1 MLKPDLQ
8 ADLQAEFARRLTELL
23 DELAKCG
30 AERDGGVTRLLYT
43 PSWLEAQRLLERRMA
58 EAGLET
64 RYDCVGNLFGRLTGR
79 GPESGVVLTGSPVDT
94 VRRGGRYDGAYGIAA
109 SLVAVRYLR
118 ETFGPPLRPI
128 EVVSFCEEEGSR
140 FPIAYWGSGNVS
152 GVFRAEQAD
161 GFVDADGVS
170 MREAM
175 EECGFGRSDRSAEP
189 PSARRTDIA
198 AFVEAHIEQGVTLER
213 FGERI
218 GIVETIAGQRRYVV
232 TLSGETNH
240 AGTTPMALR
249 RDAMAGAAE
258 MIQFLERAAL
268 KAGEPLVATVGSI
281 ACVPNVPNVIAG
293 AVEFTLD
300 IRHMS
305 ETMLTGFCD
314 TVLSSFRTI
323 AERRGLAFDVRTVLH
338 TRPAPMDPV
347 LAGRLERI
355 CAERGIRYR
364 RMMSGAGHD
373 AQMFRSVCPTAM
385 LFVPSRGGIS
395 HSPDEHTPPED
406 LALGTAVLAELL
418 HELAY
423 GEKLP

>member
-1 MLKPDLQ
+1 MLKL
-8 ADLQAEFARRLTELL
+8 DLQAELAETVTGLL
-23 DELAKCG
+23 DELALCG

-58 EAGLET
+58 ECGLAV
-64 RYDCVGNLFGRLTGR
+64 RYDCVGNLFGRLPGR
-79 GPESGVVLTGSPVDT
+79 GPESGVVLTGSHIDT
-94 VRRGGRYDGAYGIAA
+94 VRSGGKYDGAYGIAA
-109 SLVAVRYLR
+109 ALTAVKHLHER
-118 ETFGPPLRPI
+118 FGLPLRPI

-140 FPIAYWGSGNVS
+140 FPLAYWGSGNVS
-152 GVFRAEQAD
+152 GAFGPELAD
-161 GFVDADGVS
+161 GLVDAQGVT

-175 EECGFGRSDRSAEP
+175 EAAGFGGTGPSGEPLSAK
-189 PSARRTDIA
+189 RTDLA
-198 AFVEAHIEQGVTLER
+198 AFVEVHIEQGMTLEK

-232 TLSGETNH
+232 SVIGEANH

-258 MIQFLERAAL
+258 MMAFLERAAQ
-268 KAGEPLVATVGSI
+268 KAGDPLVATVGSI
-281 ACVPNVPNVIAG
+281 ECAPNVPNVIAG
-293 AVEFTLD
+293 SVEFTLD

-305 ETMLTGFCD
+305 ETLLTGFCD
-314 TVLSSFRTI
+314 TVLGTFRTI
-323 AERRGLAFDVRTVLH
+323 AERRGLKIRVRSVLH

-347 LAGRLERI
+347 LTGRLERI
-355 CAERGIRYR
+355 CSSRGIPYR

-395 HSPDEHTPPED
+395 HSPDEYTSPED

-418 HELAY
+418 YELAY
-423 GEKLP
+423 GEKCP